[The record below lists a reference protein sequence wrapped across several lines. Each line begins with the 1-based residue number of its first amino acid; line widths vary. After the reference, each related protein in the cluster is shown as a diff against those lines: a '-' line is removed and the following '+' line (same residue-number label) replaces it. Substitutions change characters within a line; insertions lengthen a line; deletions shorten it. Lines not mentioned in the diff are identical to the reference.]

1 MKTRLAFLL
10 IALLTWAQGVWATD
24 VTTES
29 ELRSAIA
36 DGANIK
42 LTADIALS
50 NYLGIDNG
58 KTVTL
63 DLNGHTVSRNSNSYS
78 DLGSVIRVE
87 KGGTL
92 TVKDSSGDNS
102 GKKMC
107 QQWAN
112 TLPKEAHAKMI
123 STRDASQL
131 IASKDELERLLG
143 IKLGSFW
150 ENLFG

>member
-1 MKTRLAFLL
+1 MVVSSKILTEILTENGYEVPHFMVP
-10 IALLTWAQGVWATD
+10 LTWYAD
-24 VTTES
+24 Y
-29 ELRSAIA
+29 SANA
-36 DGANIK
+36 
-42 LTADIALS
+42 S
-50 NYLGIDNG
+50 F
-58 KTVTL
+58 VSRRTL
-63 DLNGHTVSRNSNSYS
+63 DEIRKMYKHNRQSFKITKDTV
-78 DLGSVIRVE
+78 IIE
-87 KGGTL
+87 C
-92 TVKDSSGDNS
+92 SGDNS